1 MSSELQELAISGII
15 LGLILTFIGSFL
27 NFSSLYDLGFII
39 FGISIS
45 ILILLWLIGG
55 GAVEA
60 INWLPIILILS
71 ITLILGGD
79 FVSQSSETQ
88 IFTWPLI
95 IIILIIIS
103 AFFTSQG
110 GDLSIFIPFIPVLLG
125 LLLIGLVGGE
135 ILWQDPIRGIVY
147 GFGSISI
154 FFVLIWTRIR
164 KTQQTPPKVG
174 EVSDI
179 IGKFGKAVSTIE
191 PNKIGNVKIAGA
203 IWKARSKVFIE
214 ESDTIE
220 VVNILQEQL
229 ILEVVPAY
237 KK

>member
-1 MSSELQELAISGII
+1 MSSELQEFAISGII

-27 NFSSLYDLGFII
+27 NLSPLYDLGLII

-55 GAVEA
+55 GGVEV
-60 INWLPIILILS
+60 INWLPIILIIS

-95 IIILIIIS
+95 IIIFIIIS
-103 AFFTSQG
+103 GFFTSQG
-110 GDLSIFIPFIPVLLG
+110 GDLSIIVPFIPVLLG
-125 LLLIGLVGGE
+125 LFLIGLVGGE
-135 ILWQDPIRGIVY
+135 ILWQDPLRGIAY
-147 GFGSISI
+147 GFGSISV
-154 FFVLIWTRIR
+154 FFILIWTRIR
-164 KTQQTPPKVG
+164 KTQQIPPIVG
-174 EVSDI
+174 EASDI
-179 IGKFGKAVSTIE
+179 IGKFGKVTSTIE
-191 PNKIGNVKIAGA
+191 PDKIGNVKIAGA
-203 IWKARSKVFIE
+203 IWKARSKVLIE
-214 ESDTIE
+214 ESETIE
-220 VVNILQEQL
+220 VINILQEQL